1 MPPLPAPA
9 YGRDKLLRILALSEG
24 ARSPEIR
31 IAADRL
37 RAWLE
42 QRLAELPGGPGAAR
56 EALARELADLETS
69 LAYWTTASDVRP
81 APEGRSKRWGAA
93 AALVAVLA
101 ALALL
106 VAWSAGLRPSREAGE
121 EPAAA
126 FGSSARLELDGPLE
140 GAVLR
145 VLDADRRELIDERPA
160 HGARL
165 ELEPGRYALEVRR
178 EDCPDVWTRSVFL
191 EPERVHRFRPAIC
204 TGQGELVVRSNAAD
218 DRLRIDDRDVGHTGP
233 RAHRLAVGDHTVRVD
248 KPGHRPFEAH
258 VRIVP
263 GGTVE
268 LRAELAP
275 AGEGEPAGRPMPV
288 SHVAPSAPPV
298 EAEAVDAFK
307 KEVLA
312 SSIELPPIDP
322 GPLDLPKRGG
332 FLTREGLPDLPDG
345 GSTAWHDRVAKQLRD
360 RYDRDGSGEIDRLE
374 ESEAITCSVWREIE
388 RDFDQGRLGLSLA
401 HYYGF
406 DGSEWHPGALSVA
419 RAHRSA
425 VYAKMRECGLQP

>member
-1 MPPLPAPA
+1 
-9 YGRDKLLRILALSEG
+9 
-24 ARSPEIR
+24 
-31 IAADRL
+31 
-37 RAWLE
+37 
-42 QRLAELPGGPGAAR
+42 
-56 EALARELADLETS
+56 
-69 LAYWTTASDVRP
+69 
-81 APEGRSKRWGAA
+81 
-93 AALVAVLA
+93 
-101 ALALL
+101 
-106 VAWSAGLRPSREAGE
+106 
-121 EPAAA
+121 
-126 FGSSARLELDGPLE
+126 
-140 GAVLR
+140 
-145 VLDADRRELIDERPA
+145 
-160 HGARL
+160 
-165 ELEPGRYALEVRR
+165 
-178 EDCPDVWTRSVFL
+178 
-191 EPERVHRFRPAIC
+191 
-204 TGQGELVVRSNAAD
+204 
-218 DRLRIDDRDVGHTGP
+218 
-233 RAHRLAVGDHTVRVD
+233 
-248 KPGHRPFEAH
+248 
-258 VRIVP
+258 
-263 GGTVE
+263 
-268 LRAELAP
+268 
-275 AGEGEPAGRPMPV
+275 MPV

-312 SSIELPPIDP
+312 ASIELPPIDP